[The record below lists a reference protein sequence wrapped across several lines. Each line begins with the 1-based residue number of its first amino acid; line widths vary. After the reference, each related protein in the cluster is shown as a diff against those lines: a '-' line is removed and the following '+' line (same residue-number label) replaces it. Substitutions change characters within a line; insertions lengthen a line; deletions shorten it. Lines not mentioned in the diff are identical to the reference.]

1 MNKKDFFVSYN
12 KDDKTWAKWIA
23 GTLEENGYTV
33 YLQAWDISHGDD
45 FIDQMNKFL
54 EYSKGYIPIVSNS
67 FLGSPYCKKELS
79 TAFNEHLN
87 GIIDKFLPIR
97 VEDVSLGPIFKTTV
111 YIDLF
116 DADESEAEKTLLN
129 GIGLTENPRKK
140 SAFPG
145 KPPTHVSNYLNK
157 TTIDKAKFPGV
168 TKSSTIRRYPLMGQ
182 LRIKDIIILEKNQ
195 NKKGDLFNRLVC
207 DVFHALG
214 FGEAHYNIQKSGREI
229 DMVLRHRTENRLAI
243 VESKA
248 LSNKVGGN
256 DINKFVG
263 VLDVEKVK
271 YEADGSS
278 VIGYFISKSGF
289 TETALVQEEE
299 RKQAQTHRGEL
310 VLLGPSEIVREL
322 IQGNMLCSLENAV
335 KQTPNKD
342 LELCKDVDLIAHEQ
356 GWIWV
361 LYYSSNPHQSA
372 THFALVHADG
382 NLLLSN
388 IAESVI
394 DTARSLGAAFSN
406 LSYLSPS
413 SKTELNKQAAQDA
426 YFKYLENELGEIQF
440 EGMPTDKDAGSVK
453 VNLENIFVP
462 LRFDYE
468 SNSKDEEE
476 SIERQTTIEG
486 VLGRTSKAAI
496 LAKPGGGKSTL
507 IRRITLAY
515 AYPERRLK
523 VDDGLPERDWFPIY
537 IRCRDLGDD
546 ATKSI
551 LEIIGSIVSRAEI
564 TRYSHEFD
572 MLTEVAL
579 QEGSALLLVDGLD
592 EISNENYRV
601 RFVNQLRIFVATYP
615 NVHLILTSRI
625 AGFRAVAGTLAGY
638 CAQYSIADFNEEQ
651 ISSLSLKWHRAV
663 LGDSGHPEEESQK
676 VCGIIFNDQRIVV
689 LAENPLLLTTLLFV
703 KRWVGYLPTKK
714 CQLYAEMIK
723 LLLVTWNAVA
733 HDRLDID
740 ETEPQLAYVAYSMT
754 VQGRQTITKDA
765 LERCVN
771 EARRSLPELLGYTN
785 LSASKFIDQVEER
798 SSLLIQV
805 GLEENDKG
813 QLVPSYEFSHLSFQ
827 EYLTAKSVAEGWV
840 PGLYGST
847 SLDVLKPHI
856 NEEHW
861 KEVIPLAAVLIG
873 RYAKEVVEYLVDL
886 CDKLIDENGTIRKR
900 DDENQL
906 APFHLA
912 NCIASEVPMSRELL
926 DKAII
931 AVVKCQKAIDSLRK
945 SPDNHIGARDI
956 YEVILKSK
964 YGDIFKETIKKNLFE
979 RLYNTFLSEFI
990 IAWIDVQKKICETE
1004 WDLSCILSLLE
1015 SEDCE
1020 KQVTGALQMMLYAF
1034 DHNRRGS
1041 RNPRHVGF
1049 MAEDAKVVASIY
1061 NHIAKMLQTD
1071 DELCIYSA
1079 AWCVSW
1085 SGYEE
1090 LDSIPQT
1097 IVPSIAKRLV
1107 EIWTSGNLSGELR
1120 RMISWGIFSICT
1132 PDLQKTD
1139 FQDIDGVDLVT
1150 RKYLESPEND
1160 FDFSAAINLAVL
1172 TGSLAEK
1179 EVKNLLADSKFS
1191 MSLKMRNAVPKFLK
1205 SQGFDVGEIL
1215 REERRAVKNNDEQST
1230 SD

>member
-1 MNKKDFFVSYN
+1 MEKKDFFVSYN
-12 KDDKTWAKWIA
+12 KEDKVWAKWIA

-45 FIDQMNKFL
+45 FIEQMNKFL
-54 EYSKGYIPIVSNS
+54 EYSKGYIPIVSDS
-67 FLGSPYCKKELS
+67 FLSSPYCKKELS

-87 GIIDKFLPIR
+87 GIISKFLPIR
-97 VEDVSLGPIFKTTV
+97 VEDVSLGPIYKTTV

-116 DADESEAEKTLLN
+116 DVDEKEAEKTLLN
-129 GIGLTENPRKK
+129 GIGLTENLRKK
-140 SAFPG
+140 SRFPG
-145 KPPTHVSNYLNK
+145 KPTASVSNHLDRA
-157 TTIDKAKFPGV
+157 TIEKVEFPGMV
-168 TKSSTIRRYPLMGQ
+168 KSSTLRTFPLMGQ
-182 LRIKDIIILEKNQ
+182 MIIKDIILLEKNQ
-195 NKKGDLFNRLVC
+195 KKKGNLFNRLVC

-214 FGEAHYNIQKSGREI
+214 FGEPHYNIQKSGREI
-229 DMVLRHRTENRLAI
+229 DMVLRHRTENRFAI

-248 LSNKVGGN
+248 LSSKVGGN

-263 VLDVEKVK
+263 VLDVEKGK
-271 YEADGSS
+271 YKTNGSG
-278 VIGYFISKSGF
+278 VIGYFVSKSGF

-299 RKQAQTHRGEL
+299 RKKTQTHRDEL
-310 VLLGPSEIVREL
+310 VLLGPNEIVQEL

-335 KQTPNKD
+335 KQTPNND
-342 LELCKDVDLIAHEQ
+342 LDLCKDVDLIAHEQ

-361 LYYSSNPHQSA
+361 LYFSSCPQQAA

-388 IAESVI
+388 ISDSVI
-394 DTARSLGAAFSN
+394 ATARSLGVVFSN
-406 LSYLSPS
+406 LSYLTPS
-413 SKTELNKQAAQDA
+413 LKTKLNQQSAQDA
-426 YFKYLENELGEIQF
+426 YFQYLENELGEIQF
-440 EGMPTDKDAGSVK
+440 EGMPTDKDAGAVK

-462 LRFDYE
+462 LRFNYE
-468 SNSKDEEE
+468 SNGKDEKK
-476 SIERQTTIEG
+476 SIEGKTTIKD
-486 VLGRTSKAAI
+486 VLGKTSKAAI

-507 IRRITLAY
+507 IRRIALAY

-523 VDDGLPERDWFPIY
+523 VDDELPECNWFPIY

-546 ATKSI
+546 AAKSI

-564 TRYSHEFD
+564 TRYSQEFD

-579 QEGSALLLVDGLD
+579 QEGRALLLIDGLD

-601 RFVNQLRIFVATYP
+601 RFVNQLRTFVATYP
-615 NVHLILTSRI
+615 NVHLIITSRV
-625 AGFRAVAGTLAGY
+625 AGFRAVAGTLASY
-638 CAQYSIADFNEEQ
+638 CAQYSIADFNKEQ
-651 ISSLSLKWHRAV
+651 ITSLSLKWHRAV

-733 HDRLDID
+733 HDRLDVD

-754 VQGRQTITKDA
+754 FQGRQTITKDA

-771 EARRSLPELLGYTN
+771 DARHSLPELLGYTN
-785 LSASKFIDQVEER
+785 VSASMFIDQVEER

-805 GLEENDKG
+805 GLEENEKG

-827 EYLTAKSVAEGWV
+827 EYLTAKSVAEGWI
-840 PGLYGST
+840 PGLYDAA

-861 KEVIPLAAVLIG
+861 KEVVPLAAVLMG
-873 RYAKEVVEYLVDL
+873 KYAKEVVEYLVDR
-886 CDKLIDENGTIRKR
+886 CNTLIDENGIDKKT
-900 DDENQL
+900 DNENQL

-926 DKAII
+926 EKAII
-931 AVVKCQKAIDSLRK
+931 AVVKCQKAIDSLR
-945 SPDNHIGARDI
+945 SHDNRIRARDI
-956 YEVILKSK
+956 YKVILKNK
-964 YGDIFKETIKKNLFE
+964 YGDIFQKTIREFVFE
-979 RLYNTFLSEFI
+979 RLYNIFLSEFI
-990 IAWIDVQKKICETE
+990 IAWTDVQAVICESE
-1004 WDLSCILSLLE
+1004 WDLSCILCLLE

-1020 KQVTGALQMMLYAF
+1020 KQVTGALQMMLCAF
-1034 DHNRRGS
+1034 ENKQQAP
-1041 RNPRHVGF
+1041 RNQQHAGF
-1049 MAEDAKVVASIY
+1049 MAEDAEVVESIY
-1061 NHIAKMLQTD
+1061 HHIAKMLQTD

-1097 IVPSIAKRLV
+1097 IVPAIAKRLI
-1107 EIWTSGNLSGELR
+1107 ELWTRGNLSGGLK
-1120 RMISWGIFSICT
+1120 RMISWGIFSVCT

-1139 FQDIDGVDLVT
+1139 FQDIEGVDLII

-1160 FDFSAAINLAVL
+1160 FDYSAAINLAVL
-1172 TGSLAEK
+1172 MESIKEK
-1179 EVKNLLADSKFS
+1179 EVKNLLADSEHE
-1191 MSLKMRNAVPKFLK
+1191 MRFKSRKGTSRFLK
-1205 SQGFDVGEIL
+1205 SRGFDTNEIL
-1215 REERRAVKNNDEQST
+1215 REERRLIRNNTKQST
-1230 SD
+1230 